1 MINMAVIDN
10 AHCPLA
16 IALVIT
22 LHVGKM
28 WVVPALLPRILPVV
42 THAPCIPAG
51 LHFTHNLILTLT
63 LIPTL
68 TLLSLLTLLN
78 HTNPNCASKTTKLAS
93 FFNEQAHRTITT
105 MPHLRMHCIMPISLR

>member
-28 WVVPALLPRILPVV
+28 RVEHALLPRILPVV

-93 FFNEQAHRTITT
+93 F
-105 MPHLRMHCIMPISLR
+105 